1 MKLGDLVQ
9 VRGGLY
15 DWASPGI
22 IIRID
27 REWMSEADD
36 QSLTIHILG
45 MTGEIHTWWDWQ
57 LEVISEAEMIL
68 PV

>member
-15 DWASPGI
+15 GWASPGI

-27 REWMSEADD
+27 REWRTEADD

-57 LEVISEAEMIL
+57 LETISESR
-68 PV
+68 